1 MPRAVSF
8 FCVIAALI
16 SLALLAGRSYES
28 AGAESGGL
36 SGAPLDFIGA
46 WGTHGEGPGQLDNPI
61 SISADAIGNIYVVD
75 AGSRFIHKFDAQG
88 KPLLS
93 FAEEPL
99 KHPQWV
105 TVDRGEVIYVSD
117 PVRNSV
123 FICLP
128 TGVRDRYHELRL
140 RARAGKE
147 NQLSVAVEDDGL
159 IYVLD
164 SNAAKVF
171 TFNTRMRLTGTW
183 IPSVVSQ
190 GSKISPGPF
199 EIGPDGNFYIAQG
212 ASGHIFKYSA
222 EKQFVT
228 EIYLAGDGARGK
240 LSNQFAVSRNYIF
253 AMDTDGRVLHVFA
266 LDGAPKLDMDLAPE
280 LGQAA
285 RPAPALA
292 VSPRGEL
299 LVLDGPESRVLRFR
313 INF

>member
-1 MPRAVSF
+1 MVFLA
-8 FCVIAALI
+8 
-16 SLALLAGRSYES
+16 SLTSRWYES
-28 AGAESGGL
+28 AHAESGEP

-46 WGTHGEGPGQLDNPI
+46 WGTHGDGPGQLDDPV
-61 SISADAIGNIYVVD
+61 SISADVIGNIYVVD
-75 AGSRFIHKFDAQG
+75 AGSRFIHKFDSQG
-88 KPLLS
+88 TPLLS
-93 FAEEPL
+93 FQEDPL

-140 RARAGKE
+140 RARAGKQ

-171 TFNTRMRLTGTW
+171 TFNTRLRLTGTW
-183 IPSVVSQ
+183 VPSISSQ

-199 EIGPDGNFYIAQG
+199 EIGPDGNFYIAQS
-212 ASGHIFKYSA
+212 ASGHIFKFSP
-222 EKQFVT
+222 EKQFVA
-228 EIYLAGDGARGK
+228 EIYLTGDGARGK
-240 LSNQFAVSRNYIF
+240 LSSQFAVSKNYLF
-253 AMDTDGRVLHVFA
+253 AMDTDGRMLHVFT
-266 LDGAPKLDMDLAPE
+266 LDGAPKLDLDLSPE

-285 RPAPALA
+285 RPVPPLA
-292 VSPRGEL
+292 VSPRREL
-299 LVLDGPESRVLRFR
+299 LVLDGPESRVLRFS

>member
-1 MPRAVSF
+1 MRRAISF
-8 FCVIAALI
+8 SCVIASLMFLA
-16 SLALLAGRSYES
+16 SLASRWYES
-28 AGAESGGL
+28 AHAESGEP
-36 SGAPLDFIGA
+36 SGALLDFIGA
-46 WGTHGEGPGQLDNPI
+46 WGTHGEGPGQLDDPV
-61 SISADAIGNIYVVD
+61 SISADVIGNIYVVD
-75 AGSRFIHKFDAQG
+75 AGSRFIHKFDSQG
-88 KPLLS
+88 TPLLS
-93 FAEEPL
+93 FQEDPL

-140 RARAGKE
+140 RARAGKQ

-164 SNAAKVF
+164 SNAAKIF

-183 IPSVVSQ
+183 VPSISSQ

-199 EIGPDGNFYIAQG
+199 EIGPDGNFYIAQA
-212 ASGHIFKYSA
+212 ASGHIFKYSPG
-222 EKQFVT
+222 KQFVT

-240 LSNQFAVSRNYIF
+240 LSSQFAVSKYYLF
-253 AMDTDGRVLHVFA
+253 AMDTDARMLHVFT
-266 LDGAPKLDMDLAPE
+266 LDGVSKLDLDLAPE
-280 LGQAA
+280 LGQAT
-285 RPAPALA
+285 RPVPPLA

>member
-1 MPRAVSF
+1 MMLLA
-8 FCVIAALI
+8 
-16 SLALLAGRSYES
+16 SLASRLYES
-28 AGAESGGL
+28 AHADSGEP

-46 WGTHGEGPGQLDNPI
+46 WGTHGDGPGQLDDPI
-61 SISADAIGNIYVVD
+61 SISADVIGNIYVVD
-75 AGSRFIHKFDAQG
+75 AGSRFIHKFDSQG

-93 FAEEPL
+93 FQEDPL

-105 TVDRGEVIYVSD
+105 TVDRDEVIYVSD

-128 TGVRDRYHELRL
+128 TGVRDRYHEIRL
-140 RARAGKE
+140 RARAGKL

-164 SNAAKVF
+164 SNAGKVF

-183 IPSVVSQ
+183 VPSVASQ

-199 EIGPDGNFYIAQG
+199 EIGPDGNFYIAQ
-212 ASGHIFKYSA
+212 ASSGHIFKYSP
-222 EKQFVT
+222 EKRFVT

-240 LSNQFAVSRNYIF
+240 LSNQFAVSKNYLF
-253 AMDTDGRVLHVFA
+253 AMDTDGRVLHVFT
-266 LDGAPKLDMDLAPE
+266 LDGAPKIDLDLAPE
-280 LGQAA
+280 LGQAT
-285 RPAPALA
+285 RPVPPLA

>member
-1 MPRAVSF
+1 MRRAISYTCAIVS
-8 FCVIAALI
+8 LI
-16 SLALLAGRSYES
+16 FLVSLASRLYES
-28 AGAESGGL
+28 AHAYSGEPSGG
-36 SGAPLDFIGA
+36 PLDFIGA
-46 WGTHGEGPGQLDNPI
+46 WGTHGDGPGQFDDPV
-61 SISADAIGNIYVVD
+61 SISADVIGNIYVVD
-75 AGSRFIHKFDAQG
+75 AGSHFIHKFDSQG

-93 FAEEPL
+93 FQEDPL

-105 TVDRGEVIYVSD
+105 TVDRDEVIYVSD

-140 RARAGKE
+140 RARSGKE
-147 NQLSVAVEDDGL
+147 NQLSVGVEDNGL

-164 SNAAKVF
+164 SHAAKVF
-171 TFNTRMRLTGTW
+171 TFNTHMRLTGTW
-183 IPSVVSQ
+183 VPSIASQ

-199 EIGPDGNFYIAQG
+199 EIGPDGNFYIAQS
-212 ASGHIFKYSA
+212 ASGHIFKYSS

-228 EIYLAGDGARGK
+228 EIYLSGDGARGK
-240 LSNQFAVSRNYIF
+240 LSSQFAVSKNYLF
-253 AMDTDGRVLHVFA
+253 AMDIDGRMLHVFG
-266 LDGAPKLDMDLAPE
+266 LDGTPKLHMDLAPE

-285 RPAPALA
+285 RPAPPLA

>member
-1 MPRAVSF
+1 MRRGASF
-8 FCVIAALI
+8 SVAIIALI
-16 SLALLAGRSYES
+16 SLALLAGRFHLSVR
-28 AGAESGGL
+28 AGSGDP
-36 SGAPLDFIGA
+36 SGPPLDFIGA
-46 WGTHGEGPGQLDNPI
+46 WGTHGDGPGQLDDPI
-61 SISADAIGNIYVVD
+61 SISADPIGNIYVVD

-93 FAEEPL
+93 FSEEPL

-105 TVDRGEVIYVSD
+105 TVDRDEVIYVSD

-123 FICLP
+123 FLCLP

-183 IPSVVSQ
+183 VPSIATQ
-190 GSKISPGPF
+190 GSKLPPGPF
-199 EIGPDGNFYIAQG
+199 EIGPDGNFYIAQA
-212 ASGHIFKYSA
+212 ASGHIFKYSP
-222 EKQFVT
+222 EKKFVT
-228 EIYLAGDGARGK
+228 EIYLAGDGSRGK
-240 LSNQFAVSRNYIF
+240 LSNQFAVSKSFIF
-253 AMDTDGRVLHVFA
+253 AMDTDGRMMHVFT
-266 LDGAPKLDMDLAPE
+266 LDGAPKMNLDLAPE
-280 LGQAA
+280 LGQAS
-285 RPAPALA
+285 RPAPPLA

>member
-1 MPRAVSF
+1 MRRAISF
-8 FCVIAALI
+8 SCAMAVLM
-16 SLALLAGRSYES
+16 SLALLARYFR
-28 AGAESGGL
+28 ANARADSGGAA
-36 SGAPLDFIGA
+36 GAPLDFIGA
-46 WGTHGEGPGQLDNPI
+46 WGTHGDGPGQLDDPV
-61 SISADAIGNIYVVD
+61 SISSDVIGNIYVVD
-75 AGSRFIHKFDAQG
+75 AGSRFIHKFDPQG

-93 FAEEPL
+93 FQEDPL

-128 TGVRDRYHELRL
+128 TGVRDRYHEIRL

-147 NQLSVAVEDDGL
+147 NELSVGVEDDGL

-183 IPSVVSQ
+183 VPSLASQ
-190 GSKISPGPF
+190 GSKVFPGPF
-199 EIGPDGNFYIAQG
+199 EIGPDGNFYIAQA
-212 ASGHIFKYSA
+212 ASGHIFKYSS
-222 EKQFVT
+222 EKRFVT

-240 LSNQFAVSRNYIF
+240 LSNQFAVSRNYLF
-253 AMDTDGRVLHVFA
+253 AMDTDGRVLHVFT

-285 RPAPALA
+285 RPAPPLA

>member
-1 MPRAVSF
+1 MRRAISF
-8 FCVIAALI
+8 SCAIVALMFLV
-16 SLALLAGRSYES
+16 SLASRLYES
-28 AGAESGGL
+28 AHAESGEP

-46 WGTHGEGPGQLDNPI
+46 WGTHGDGPGQLDDPI
-61 SISADAIGNIYVVD
+61 SISADVIGNIYVVD

-88 KPLLS
+88 TPLLS
-93 FAEEPL
+93 FQEDPL

-140 RARAGKE
+140 RARAGKQ

-183 IPSVVSQ
+183 VPSIASQ

-199 EIGPDGNFYIAQG
+199 EIGPDGNFYIAQ
-212 ASGHIFKYSA
+212 ATNGHIFKYSP
-222 EKQFVT
+222 EKRFVT

-240 LSNQFAVSRNYIF
+240 LSSQFAVSKNYLF
-253 AMDTDGRVLHVFA
+253 AMDTDGRMLHVFT
-266 LDGAPKLDMDLAPE
+266 LDGVSKLDLDLAPE

-285 RPAPALA
+285 RPVPPLA

>member
-1 MPRAVSF
+1 MRRAPSF
-8 FCVIAALI
+8 ANVIVALI
-16 SLALLAGRSYES
+16 SLALLAGCSHES
-28 AGAESGGL
+28 ARADSGNP
-36 SGAPLDFIGA
+36 SGSPLDFIGA
-46 WGTHGEGPGQLDNPI
+46 WGTHGDGPGQLDDPI

-75 AGSRFIHKFDAQG
+75 AGSRFIPKFDPQG

-93 FAEEPL
+93 FQEDPL

-117 PVRNSV
+117 AVRNSV

-128 TGVRDRYHELRL
+128 TGVRDRYRELRL
-140 RARAGKE
+140 RSRAGKE

-159 IYVLD
+159 IYVFD
-164 SNAAKVF
+164 SNATKVF
-171 TFNTRMRLTGTW
+171 TFNSRLRLTGTW
-183 IPSVVSQ
+183 IPSVVLP
-190 GSKISPGPF
+190 GTKIFPGPL

-212 ASGHIFKYSA
+212 ASGHIFKFTP
-222 EKQFVT
+222 EKRFVT
-228 EIYLAGDGARGK
+228 EIYVAGDGARGK
-240 LSNQFAVSRNYIF
+240 LSNQFAVSRNYLF
-253 AMDTDGRVLHVFA
+253 AMDTDGRMLHVLT
-266 LDGAPKLDMDLAPE
+266 LDGTPKIDLDLAPE

-285 RPAPALA
+285 RPAPPLA